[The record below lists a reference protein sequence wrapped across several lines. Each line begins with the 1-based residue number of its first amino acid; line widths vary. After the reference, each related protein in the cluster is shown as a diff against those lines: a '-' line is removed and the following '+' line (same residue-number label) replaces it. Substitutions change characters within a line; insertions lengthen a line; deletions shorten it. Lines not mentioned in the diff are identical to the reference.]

1 MMLLSVTVPLRSFC
15 SQQSLSKGPLSS
27 SSGPV
32 LATVPGV
39 PRLPPGKKPPGPP
52 PGPPPPQVLALYGI
66 PARRGYGTDI
76 GNTNCSMND
85 YIF

>member
-1 MMLLSVTVPLRSFC
+1 MLLTIIVSLRSLC
-15 SQQSLSKGPLSS
+15 SCAPRKGTLSS

-32 LATVPGV
+32 LAAGPGV

-66 PARRGYGTDI
+66 PARRSYGVDT
-76 GNTNCSMND
+76 GN
-85 YIF
+85 IFFLFFLF